1 MLLNLMKVK
10 FQGIASK
17 LGDKLLY
24 IPKKIATFAQHLKR
38 TRMKISRHI
47 LALSIGAALL
57 AVPAAAQAE
66 DTTAKEAIEQET
78 PTVKAQPGGIV
89 IEVCDQEGTHVMIY
103 ALTGQVVKQFDVPQ
117 GSTVVDLPTGYYI
130 VRIGQTTKKVAVK

>member
-1 MLLNLMKVK
+1 
-10 FQGIASK
+10 
-17 LGDKLLY
+17 
-24 IPKKIATFAQHLKR
+24 
-38 TRMKISRHI
+38 MKISRHI
-47 LALSIGAALL
+47 LALSIGAVLM

-66 DTTAKEAIEQET
+66 DTTAKEAIEQGA

-89 IEVCDQEGTHVMIY
+89 IEVCDQEVTHVMIY

-117 GSTVVDLPTGYYI
+117 GATIVELPAGYYI